1 MVGPTSNGTGDG
13 AQPGLSRALVAL
25 IAVATGA
32 VVANLYYAQPVLH
45 QVAHEFHSGPGAT
58 SSIITATQIG
68 YAAGLLLVV
77 PLGDLHPRRGLVTR
91 LFCVAAVA
99 LVACALAPSLWFFAV
114 ASIAVGGA
122 SVAGQVM
129 IPFAADLAPEERR
142 GRVVARIMTGLLLGI
157 LLARTVSGLVAQ
169 AAGWQAI
176 YWLSAALMV
185 CFAVILWRALPGE
198 RPRPHRTYGELVGS
212 SLRLLAE
219 EPVLRRRAWHGAC
232 AFAAF
237 SVLWTTLA
245 FLLSASP
252 YRYSD
257 AVIGLFG
264 LVGAG
269 GILAANLAGKL
280 ADSARATAT
289 TIGAGVLL
297 AGSFALLWV
306 GRTSL
311 GALVAGIVVLDIGTQ
326 GMQITNQA
334 VIYALRPDARSRI
347 NSAYM
352 VCYFL
357 GGAAGSVAA
366 GALYAAH
373 GLGRRL
379 PPRCR
384 LRRPDPRPVG
394 LRRPAHAGRA
404 RPRHAAGVR
413 SGAARDLGDFG
424 PLGDLRPAPGP
435 GLSPSPRLGLPSSPP
450 GQALGSSMIF
460 SWLPSWS
467 RKANMAGTPGQRK
480 SSSVSTP
487 AETRDAWSPSASD
500 VASVIPVST
509 PVGTASPAAT
519 SAIGTLPPGA
529 ATCTHRAPS
538 PSGTSRRISNPSVS
552 T

>member
-1 MVGPTSNGTGDG
+1 
-13 AQPGLSRALVAL
+13 VAL

-45 QVAHEFHSGPGAT
+45 QVARSFHSGPGPT

-77 PLGDLHPRRGLVTR
+77 PLGDLHPRRALVTR
-91 LFCVAAVA
+91 LFWIAAAA
-99 LVACALAPSLWFFAV
+99 LVACALAPSLWLFGL
-114 ASIAVGGA
+114 ASVAVGGA

-169 AAGWQAI
+169 AAGWRAI

-185 CFAVILWRALPGE
+185 VFALVLWRALPTEG
-198 RPRPHRTYGELVGS
+198 PRPQRSYPSLVSS
-212 SLRLLAE
+212 SLRLLAT

-237 SVLWTTLA
+237 SALWTTIA
-245 FLLSASP
+245 FLLSGSP
-252 YRYSD
+252 YRYSN

-269 GILAANLAGKL
+269 GIVAANLAGKL

-289 TIGAGVLL
+289 TVVAGVLL
-297 AGSFALLWV
+297 AGSFALLWA

-311 GALVAGIVVLDIGTQ
+311 AALIIGIVVLDMGTQ

-334 VIYALRPDARSRI
+334 LIYALRPDARRRI

-357 GGAAGSVAA
+357 VGAAGSVSA
-366 GALYAAH
+366 GALYGTH
-373 GLGRRL
+373 GWAGVCVLGAGFGALTLAMSVYDR
-379 PPRCR
+379 
-384 LRRPDPRPVG
+384 V
-394 LRRPAHAGRA
+394 RPAAGA
-404 RPRHAAGVR
+404 QA
-413 SGAARDLGDFG
+413 STIS
-424 PLGDLRPAPGP
+424 
-435 GLSPSPRLGLPSSPP
+435 SPLPS
-450 GQALGSSMIF
+450 
-460 SWLPSWS
+460 
-467 RKANMAGTPGQRK
+467 
-480 SSSVSTP
+480 
-487 AETRDAWSPSASD
+487 
-500 VASVIPVST
+500 
-509 PVGTASPAAT
+509 
-519 SAIGTLPPGA
+519 
-529 ATCTHRAPS
+529 
-538 PSGTSRRISNPSVS
+538 
-552 T
+552 